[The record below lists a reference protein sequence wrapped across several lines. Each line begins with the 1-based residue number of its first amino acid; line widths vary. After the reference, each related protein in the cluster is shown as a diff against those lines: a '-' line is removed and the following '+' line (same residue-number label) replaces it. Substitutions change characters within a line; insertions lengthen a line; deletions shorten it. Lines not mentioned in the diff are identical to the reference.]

1 MNDLAHLALSTA
13 KSIQDEVPKRGAPPD
28 EGLESE
34 SEQVISFSLVRGTR
48 GYIEKVAN
56 QINGC
61 YEHGWFDG
69 CAVMIRR
76 LVETLIIET
85 YEKHGI
91 THKIKNPTSGDFYY
105 LSDQIDCIMKES
117 TWNLGRN
124 AKAALPKLKN
134 IGDLSAHSRRY
145 NAHKQDIDKIIGELR
160 IVVQEL
166 IYLSGLK

>member
-1 MNDLAHLALSTA
+1 MNNLAKLVLSTA
-13 KSIQDEVPKRGAPPD
+13 KSIQDEVPRRGLPPD
-28 EGLESE
+28 EGLKPE
-34 SEQVISFSLVRGTR
+34 SEQVVASSLVRGTR
-48 GYIEKVAN
+48 GYIGKVVD

-91 THKIKNPTSGDFYY
+91 ANKIQKPNGDFNY
-105 LSDQIDCIMKES
+105 LSDLIDCILSET
-117 TWNLGRN
+117 TWNLSRN
-124 AKAALPKLKN
+124 TKTALPRLKS
-134 IGDLSAHSRRY
+134 IGDLAAHSRRY
-145 NAHKQDIDKIIGELR
+145 NTIRPDIDKVIGDLR